1 MLNEKEKLKE
11 LETERLKDRDR
22 HFLVGTRK
30 RLCNYKFY
38 DTAFLS
44 DITENQKI
52 PGSIRGPGQG
62 KLQREKESE
71 SVRYNNH

>member
-1 MLNEKEKLKE
+1 MLKEKEKLKE

-38 DTAFLS
+38 DTAF
-44 DITENQKI
+44 
-52 PGSIRGPGQG
+52 
-62 KLQREKESE
+62 
-71 SVRYNNH
+71 